1 MAPRLTR
8 PNVRSSAPA
17 TRKCGES
24 DPNVPPKKR
33 KTRQSKGGSD
43 EDREDER
50 KDDDTDNHDREVGK
64 RARRGK
70 KAQ

>member
-1 MAPRLTR
+1 M
-8 PNVRSSAPA
+8 
-17 TRKCGES
+17 
-24 DPNVPPKKR
+24 PPKKQ

-50 KDDDTDNHDREVGK
+50 KVDDTDNNDREVGK

-70 KAQ
+70 KAR